1 MIIPS
6 RNRLLYNETLNY
18 VYEIL
23 PITYIIEIVV
33 YMIPPWAIVSNV
45 YYFFVRNCRTHG
57 HVSRFVSLWE
67 ISSSFI
73 DSCMS
78 QNFIFGP
85 IKAKHLQRCFGHFD
99 SCPVSTLLKNY
110 HACKSTLVIA
120 SCKTNCVRGYFGTII
135 TL

>member
-33 YMIPPWAIVSNV
+33 HMIPPWAIVSNV

-57 HVSRFVSLWE
+57 HVGRFVSLWE

-73 DSCMS
+73 DRSCIS
-78 QNFIFGP
+78 LKNHLWPGP
-85 IKAKHLQRCFGHFD
+85 INPQNALD
-99 SCPVSTLLKNY
+99 ILIVVSCPP
-110 HACKSTLVIA
+110 CK
-120 SCKTNCVRGYFGTII
+120 KII
-135 TL
+135 TRHVKVLMLNSNCIL